1 MHCKKK
7 DFPLSYKIYI
17 TNNFPEGND
26 IMLEL
31 IEQLKEELLVII
43 LGAMPLSE
51 LRGAIPLGISM
62 GFSPIHSTMLS
73 LIGNMTI
80 VPILLKILNP
90 LMNYFEKTILF
101 SKSIGWIKRRTLKR
115 TKDTIKKYRL
125 LGLFILVA
133 IPIPTTGAWTG
144 CIAASLLKIDYKN
157 ALFVILAGVLVSG
170 IIVFTLSYHIVY

>member
-1 MHCKKK
+1 M
-7 DFPLSYKIYI
+7 LSI
-17 TNNFPEGND
+17 
-26 IMLEL
+26 
-31 IEQLKEELLVII
+31 IEEIKRELLII
-43 LGAMPLSE
+43 IVGAMPLSE

-62 GFSPIHSTMLS
+62 GFSPIHSTILS
-73 LIGNMTI
+73 LMGNMAI

-90 LMNYFEKTILF
+90 VMNYFEQTIIF
-101 SKSIGWIKRRTLKR
+101 SKSIGWLKRRTLKR
-115 TKDTIKKYRL
+115 TKDTIVKYRL

-170 IIVFTLSYHIVY
+170 IIVFALSYHIVSGTVGTALLVPECPGSFY